1 MMQGQG
7 LETNQHAQVNVHTRV
22 HSALSSR
29 GDVLKRLQ
37 GERTRRLCASQYDAQ
52 VGESVLWERLDDL
65 HTLARTHAPTVNH

>member
-7 LETNQHAQVNVHTRV
+7 LETNQHAQVYVHTRV

-52 VGESVLWERLDDL
+52 VG
-65 HTLARTHAPTVNH
+65 